1 MLLHHHAVGVMVLNV
16 VTATVPLCHM
26 LHLQVVQLLRVG
38 DEIVG
43 VVHVTLARGASLLA
57 GVQSRI
63 NWMKHILIC
72 LHLCWVYHLLCQIIA
87 ERPLLESGAPLDDA
101 LLE

>member
-1 MLLHHHAVGVMVLNV
+1 M
-16 VTATVPLCHM
+16 
-26 LHLQVVQLLRVG
+26 
-38 DEIVG
+38 
-43 VVHVTLARGASLLA
+43 TLARGASLLA